1 MLHNSLV
8 RFVCCMLTVCLLT
21 GSVWAGETEY
31 AQMPWH
37 LVDLWWDLGEESVFE
52 NYSIDVTISDDLPP
66 TKNLYIAPIGLG
78 HLSQIPFYGGLQT
91 QSDGYTL
98 ENKTLRKI
106 GPGLLMSMWGERSH
120 EAIRPAEG
128 GFFQSSG
135 HEGDFVSIRR
145 PYKWTKGTYTY
156 KLIRL
161 EREMVDGKPCT
172 WVGAFV
178 KSHEKDESIFIGA
191 LRFKGDK
198 LKLSPK
204 IASFVEVY
212 GARIPVAEIPRVTVT
227 FNHLRVNGKPATV
240 KSVEAIYPR
249 GVPDYAA
256 AKSAGKSVEIIVGQP
271 VEGRTVRQTRLKLD

>member
-1 MLHNSLV
+1 MLHNRFF
-8 RFVCCMLTVCLLT
+8 RFVCFMLTTCLLT
-21 GSVWAGETEY
+21 GSVWADESEY
-31 AQMPWH
+31 KQMPWH
-37 LVDLWWDLGEESVFE
+37 LVDLWWDLGEESEFE
-52 NYSIDVTISDDLPP
+52 SYSIDVTISDDLPP

-78 HLSQIPFYGGLQT
+78 HLSQTPFYGGLQT

-98 ENKTLRKI
+98 ANKTLRKI

-120 EAIRPAEG
+120 EAIRPAQG
-128 GFFQSSG
+128 GFYQSSG

-145 PYKWTKGTYTY
+145 PYKWSKGTYTY

-178 KSHEKDESIFIGA
+178 KSHEQDESIFIGA

-198 LKLSPK
+198 LMLSPK

-212 GARIPVAEIPRVTVT
+212 GARIPVTEIPRVTVT
-227 FNHLRVNGKPATV
+227 FSNLRVNGKPATV
-240 KSVEAIYPR
+240 KSVEAIYPK

-256 AKSAGKSVEIIVGQP
+256 AAPNGTSVVITVGQP
-271 VEGRTVRQTRLKLD
+271 VEGRTVRNTRLSFD